1 MSRRFSQ
8 TSTLF
13 LGVFWRYPGRKHQV
27 DHSVGGEKGEIMQEN
42 PWGGHS
48 CLPPT
53 VGVVSGCLWPAL
65 IFRSVSGLHSYPG
78 IRGSCGRI
86 GHPRRYSRVLLFG
99 IISRSRVSWSI
110 ASAIVVT
117 IARGGICIRLRV
129 HVRRRH
135 NGLVGTRVGNLGRGV
150 RSCT

>member
-1 MSRRFSQ
+1 
-8 TSTLF
+8 
-13 LGVFWRYPGRKHQV
+13 
-27 DHSVGGEKGEIMQEN
+27 MQEN

-65 IFRSVSGLHSYPG
+65 ILWSVPGLHSYPG
-78 IRGSCGRI
+78 IRGSSGRI
-86 GHPRRYSRVLLFG
+86 GHPGSYGRVLLFG
-99 IISRSRVSWSI
+99 IISRSRVSGSI

-117 IARGGICIRLRV
+117 IARGGICVRLGV
-129 HVRRRH
+129 LHVRSRH
-135 NGLVGTRVGNLGRGV
+135 DGLAGARVGNLGWRV